1 MEEGEEED
9 QEEEGDE
16 EEEEDEEDEE
26 EVQGPRDE
34 GKIFHVS
41 EDIFTILVTLF
52 ASFVGWR

>member
-1 MEEGEEED
+1 MRMRR
-9 QEEEGDE
+9 
-16 EEEEDEEDEE
+16 EE

-41 EDIFTILVTLF
+41 QDIFTILVTLF